1 MNVKKYIKQWY
12 SRLTRTGKILLY
24 GAAVG
29 LVWLILQLINNI
41 FGILL
46 VENNVI
52 RIVFTVLNVA
62 SILLIIFVV
71 MQAAAVIYVMREE
84 NEMYREMMT
93 KGRRH
98 GNQMEQVAGRRS
110 PSSMTRRGA
119 RAMNVNVTGMLT
131 VDNINQKYPARW
143 YKRPT
148 SVAEWKDISEA
159 GLYVLESDKKNKI
172 EIIDATELGGGY
184 FVGTWTGNRFFQWKR
199 VLVLNKR
206 TGRPQSYSSLRNAK
220 KQLSKNT

>member
-1 MNVKKYIKQWY
+1 MNMQKAIKQWY
-12 SRLTRTGKILLY
+12 SRLTKTGKILLY
-24 GAAVG
+24 AAAVG

-46 VENNVI
+46 VENNVV
-52 RIVFTVLNVA
+52 RIIFTVLNVA
-62 SILLIIFVV
+62 SILLIVFVV
-71 MQAAAVIYVMREE
+71 MQAVAIIYVMREE

-98 GNQMEQVAGRRS
+98 GNRMEQAAGRRS
-110 PSSMTRRGA
+110 QASMTRRGA
-119 RAMNVNVTGMLT
+119 RGMNVNVTGMLT

-143 YKRPT
+143 YKRP
-148 SVAEWKDISEA
+148 SLVAEWKDITEPGMYA
-159 GLYVLESDKKNKI
+159 LESDSKQKV
-172 EIIDATELGGGY
+172 EIIDATELGGGF
-184 FVGTWTGNRFFQWKR
+184 FVGTWTGNRFYQWKR

-220 KQLSKNT
+220 KQLSKNI